1 MDAKTTAKSTWD
13 EVKRMAQELDVQAHL
28 AEMELRTR
36 WEQLKPKVGELEKQ
50 LAAAGKTVNDA
61 VEKEL
66 ASVGAA
72 LRKLRDDIKK

>member
-1 MDAKTTAKSTWD
+1 MDAKSTWD
-13 EVKRMAQELDVQAHL
+13 EVKRLAQELEVKMHL
-28 AEMELRTR
+28 AEMEAKDK
-36 WEQLKPKVGELEKQ
+36 WNNELKPKVNQLEQQ

-66 ASVGAA
+66 ASMGAA